1 MVQQEMRDV
10 FLPALTGVQHEGEA
24 VPPPTALDWYPHG
37 LGWQIDVKKSV
48 LRKEEQFKK
57 FQQWLVHETLTV
69 SGASGWHRQS
79 SSAVEEIRGRRE
91 RSSGTVAR

>member
-1 MVQQEMRDV
+1 MRAPLPTTFRITPGKHTTPMVQDEMRNV
-10 FLPALTGVQHEGEA
+10 FLPALTGVQHEGEP

-48 LRKEEQFKK
+48 LRKEAQFKK

-69 SGASGWHRQS
+69 SGA
-79 SSAVEEIRGRRE
+79 E
-91 RSSGTVAR
+91 RAGPVA